1 MCFWVLA
8 FMLYNSTLFE
18 TISKEVSQSFRDG
31 NPDIEY
37 LLKECPHL
45 ESVYMEL
52 LRIANMPAS
61 ARTVES
67 KVEIGGKELQP
78 GHKLLMPFRQLHTGG
93 EVFGPNANEFDAYRF
108 LNNKSLTHSSSF
120 RPFGGGTTYCPG
132 RFLGVY
138 NFILNLFYFNI
149 FPQSCVFL
157 RC

>member
-8 FMLYNSTLFE
+8 FMLYDQKLFE
-18 TISKEVSQSFRDG
+18 TISKEVSQSFHDG
-31 NPDIEY
+31 KPDIEY

-52 LRIANMPAS
+52 LRIANMPAG

-78 GHKLLMPFRQLHTGG
+78 GNNLLMPFRQLHTD
-93 EVFGPNANEFDAYRF
+93 EDVFGPNAREFDASRF
-108 LNNKSLTHSSSF
+108 LKNKNLSRSPNF
-120 RPFGGGTTYCPG
+120 RPFGGATTYCPG
-132 RFLGVY
+132 RFLGLY
-138 NFILNLFYFNI
+138 NSMLTLVHLGI
-149 FPQSCVFL
+149 FPHSCEFL